1 MVPTKHVLSI
11 FWSREC
17 TSSWN
22 LININLD
29 IITFIHTLYFSYNT
43 WKILHFVLKRCLK
56 LLSILKTRSFN
67 IIFFFNIMYMK
78 LSLFV
83 NQIICMRMF
92 NPLFVFLFE
101 FYLSELINLLI
112 VMGRF
117 CPTTKSRVRNSWDV
131 LSYLYP
137 KLLFWVMWLVP
148 TLTIQL
154 HQSCFTI
161 YIEYKTFICVA
172 TIRRNPFFC
181 LCQIAFCIYLLISH
195 YFL

>member
-101 FYLSELINLLI
+101 FYLSELICWLLWEGF
-112 VMGRF
+112 VQ
-117 CPTTKSRVRNSWDV
+117 PLNRVFEIHVTS
-131 LSYLYP
+131 SYLYP
-137 KLLFWVMWLVP
+137 KLLFWVMVCSYSHHS
-148 TLTIQL
+148 TSSIMFYNL
-154 HQSCFTI
+154 HRI
-161 YIEYKTFICVA
+161 
-172 TIRRNPFFC
+172 
-181 LCQIAFCIYLLISH
+181 
-195 YFL
+195 